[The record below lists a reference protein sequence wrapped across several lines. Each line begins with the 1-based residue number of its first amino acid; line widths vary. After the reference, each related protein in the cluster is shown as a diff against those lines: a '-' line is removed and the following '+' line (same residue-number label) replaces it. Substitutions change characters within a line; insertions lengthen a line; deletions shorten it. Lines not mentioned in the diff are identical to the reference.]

1 MRALSLRP
9 FISSLASVTRG
20 SLGTALLAL
29 FLTMAGMGCA
39 NRGMVAPNGRD
50 SGPGGSGGASGDTK
64 QDMADLGGGG
74 SGGTGGSDGGPTD
87 TPGEKYEAL
96 PPPCNTRFNFEMG
109 MTYGAKLGPTTM
121 MEAFKAVTAGT
132 EHTQCG
138 FGSLQLMTQ
147 FTGTAGNSIKGIVII
162 DLPTPENLAG
172 KTLTLGVATELPATP
187 SPSVSISLVT
197 PTGFVDL
204 LPVIKNIPATFL
216 STSHLIPATATSVS
230 AIYIVAT
237 DSNNYTGKLYIDEI
251 DIK

>member
-1 MRALSLRP
+1 MMRALSLRP
-9 FISSLASVTRG
+9 FISF
-20 SLGTALLAL
+20 LGTALLAL
-29 FLTMAGMGCA
+29 FLTIAGMGCA

-50 SGPGGSGGASGDTK
+50 GGSGGGGGAPGDTK

-74 SGGTGGSDGGPTD
+74 TGGGTGGSDGGPTD

-96 PPPCNTRFNFEMG
+96 PLPCMTRFNFEMG
-109 MTYGAKLGPTTM
+109 MIYGAKLGPTTM
-121 MEAFKAVTAGT
+121 MEAFKSVTAGT

-147 FTGTAGNSIKGIVII
+147 FSGTAGNSIKGIVII
-162 DLPTPENLAG
+162 DLPMPENLAG
-172 KTLTLGVATELPATP
+172 KTLTLGVATELPAMP
-187 SPSVSISLVT
+187 SPSVSISFVT

-204 LPVIKNIPATFL
+204 PPVIRNIPATFM
-216 STSHLIPATATSVS
+216 STSHPIPATATSVS

-251 DIK
+251 DIR